1 MGRYDNYQNTR
12 NIKKAQKKFDKLQSK
27 RKPDAY
33 KIEIA
38 RQELESAKLFE
49 SCQRFQLKGFGGM
62 YEILFSDDNKVIW
75 FVNKLIR
82 YDNLSH
88 YTLTANDGV
97 IAHTETKS
105 SGSIS
110 RAIVGGAIAGGVGAV
125 VGAVSAGA
133 KSNTTYSQRTDGFL
147 FSIYTKDGKG
157 YEIKLM
163 GDGLLQNKV
172 PKEGLLFGERLRMII
187 EEQET

>member
-88 YTLTANDGV
+88 YTLTANDVV

-110 RAIVGGAIAGGVGAV
+110 RAIVGGAIAGGSWCCCWSS
-125 VGAVSAGA
+125 VSRG
-133 KSNTTYSQRTDGFL
+133 KVKHNL
-147 FSIYTKDGKG
+147 FSTNRRFPIQHIY
-157 YEIKLM
+157 
-163 GDGLLQNKV
+163 
-172 PKEGLLFGERLRMII
+172 ERR
-187 EEQET
+187 